1 MNELKVTVRR
11 TRVGDVFRQQFYQVP
26 KFVFRGQFRGLA
38 NDARVLYALLLERH
52 NLSIKNK
59 WVNDNGE
66 VFLLYKQE
74 RMAEDIGVSERTIR
88 RAICKLE
95 AFGLLSQERQGLNM
109 PNKLYVSSVDIEE
122 TLEKCGAVN
131 LSVQEGQI
139 CPPNK
144 TNINKTNKEEI
155 RKLSNAHSQAHG
167 LDDFEGPCNDDM
179 LDDNFLEDDAEE
191 VFIPPVLDENN
202 RKDKSVIKQAVK
214 THSKEWA
221 SWALKLV
228 DDYIDKRYPAMTGR
242 QHPNLKTFSKAMRMT
257 FAVKILDCMDETS
270 CKTKEDMA
278 TAIGHILKN
287 RNKKY
292 SNINPTIFWL
302 TDPRIL
308 GYGILC
314 THDDGWESVRDTE
327 YEPMQDY
334 FW

>member
-1 MNELKVTVRR
+1 MNELKMTVRR
-11 TRVGDVFRQQFYQVP
+11 TRVGDVFKQQFYQVP
-26 KFVFRGQFRGLA
+26 KFVFREQFKGLT

-122 TLEKCGAVN
+122 TLEKSGAVN
-131 LSVQEGQI
+131 LSAQEGQI

-155 RKLSNAHSQAHG
+155 EKLSNAHSQAHV
-167 LDDFEGPCNDDM
+167 LDVLPQAQEVFE
-179 LDDNFLEDDAEE
+179 DDNFLEDDAEE
-191 VFIPPVLDENN
+191 SFIPPELDENQ

-214 THSKEWA
+214 AHSIEWA
-221 SWALKLV
+221 NWALKFV
-228 DDYIDKRYPAMTGR
+228 DDYIDKHYPAMTGR

-270 CKTKEDMA
+270 CKTREDMI
-278 TAIGHILKN
+278 TAIGCILKN
-287 RNKKY
+287 RDKKHP
-292 SNINPTIFWL
+292 NINPTIYWL
-302 TDPRIL
+302 TNPRIL

-314 THDDGWESVRDTE
+314 THDDGWESVRGTE